1 MTSRGPVTAAEA
13 ARLLG
18 LRSLTL
24 LGEGQDFR
32 VFRSGARAYRFPRRE
47 GSAGWLDTEA
57 RLLMLLA
64 PALPLEVPRV
74 ERPPEPGP
82 WRTRHTR
89 ARLVRGVPA
98 TRVPTSRLLAMP
110 AALGAFLGA
119 LHAFPPESA
128 AAVGVPERTTWWA
141 PRPYRARAARAWS
154 QAPLP
159 LPPALERAVTTF
171 LRRTAPVPPAA
182 PGPPRLVHGDLEAEH
197 VIVDARSGRVVG
209 VIDWADASL
218 ADPARD
224 FAALWAWGGRGFL
237 DAMLAAYPHRQD
249 PGLRARIAFLGRVFA
264 ILDHVEAGEEGP
276 DEIAWTREQLAR
288 AFDEDQSPV

>member
-1 MTSRGPVTAAEA
+1 MTPRGPVTAAEA

-18 LRSLTL
+18 VPSLTL

-32 VFRSGARAYRFPRRE
+32 VFRSGAHAYRFPRRA

-57 RLLMLLA
+57 RLLALLA

-82 WRTRHTR
+82 WRTRYTR
-89 ARLVRGVPA
+89 TRLVRGVPA
-98 TRVPTSRLLAMP
+98 TRVPTARLLTMP

-119 LHAFPPESA
+119 LHAFPPETA
-128 AAVGVPERTTWWA
+128 AAVGVPERTAWWV
-141 PRPYRARAARAWS
+141 PRTYRARAARAWRH
-154 QAPLP
+154 APLP
-159 LPPALERAVTTF
+159 LPPALRRAVTAF
-171 LRRTAPVPPAA
+171 LRRTAPVPPEA

-197 VIVDARSGRVVG
+197 VIVARATGRVVG

-237 DAMLAAYPHRQD
+237 DGMLAAYPHHAD
-249 PGLRARIAFLGRVFA
+249 PGLRARIAFLGRAFA
-264 ILDHVEAGEEGP
+264 ILDHVEAAEEGP
-276 DEIAWTREQLAR
+276 EEVEWTRAQLAR
-288 AFDEDQSPV
+288 AFDEAESPV